1 MVVGTAPGLPG
12 MGNAEGIARPVGPLR
27 TRPMMRAPGNPTPPM
42 PCPPLRLR
50 ASAARSSEF
59 AGPGGFGHRLTRR
72 GLAGLL
78 VAALAAA
85 ASATA
90 DEDRRVREA
99 ALGRLLFFDPNL
111 SQPAGQACA
120 SCHDPATAFAD
131 PDASR
136 PTSKGVHRDR
146 FGPRNTPTALYA
158 AFSPPLRFDRAAG
171 HYVGG
176 QFWDGRAATL
186 EAQAKVPFLDPLEMA
201 NPDVAAVV
209 AKVRRAAY
217 AGEFEA
223 LHGARALDE
232 PDRAFA
238 RIAAAIAAYERTAE
252 LAPFTSKHDA
262 WLQGRAALSDREL
275 RGLRLFNDPRKGN
288 CAACHPSQ
296 RRPDG
301 GLPLF
306 TDFTYDNLGVPA
318 NPDNPFYRLGRAHNP
333 RGEGFADRG
342 LGAAVKRRAE
352 DGKFKVPTLRNIAL
366 TAPYMH
372 NGYFATLRGVVAFY
386 NDRDVLPRCRGRL
399 AAAEA
404 QRRGCWPAPEVA
416 RNVNR
421 EEMGRLG
428 LTEREVD
435 DIAAFLLT
443 LTDGYRPERPALPA
457 PPTGSGGA
465 TP

>member
-12 MGNAEGIARPVGPLR
+12 MGNAEGIARPAGPLR

-176 QFWDGRAATL
+176 QF
-186 EAQAKVPFLDPLEMA
+186 
-201 NPDVAAVV
+201 
-209 AKVRRAAY
+209 
-217 AGEFEA
+217 
-223 LHGARALDE
+223 
-232 PDRAFA
+232 
-238 RIAAAIAAYERTAE
+238 
-252 LAPFTSKHDA
+252 
-262 WLQGRAALSDREL
+262 
-275 RGLRLFNDPRKGN
+275 
-288 CAACHPSQ
+288 
-296 RRPDG
+296 
-301 GLPLF
+301 
-306 TDFTYDNLGVPA
+306 
-318 NPDNPFYRLGRAHNP
+318 
-333 RGEGFADRG
+333 
-342 LGAAVKRRAE
+342 
-352 DGKFKVPTLRNIAL
+352 
-366 TAPYMH
+366 
-372 NGYFATLRGVVAFY
+372 
-386 NDRDVLPRCRGRL
+386 
-399 AAAEA
+399 
-404 QRRGCWPAPEVA
+404 
-416 RNVNR
+416 
-421 EEMGRLG
+421 
-428 LTEREVD
+428 
-435 DIAAFLLT
+435 
-443 LTDGYRPERPALPA
+443 
-457 PPTGSGGA
+457 
-465 TP
+465 